1 MARGKKPVAKAKRTS
16 GTQSTARGKAQ
27 QQTHNHAKMTADIK
41 TQTAQIKLLKGTSA
55 KRPPNNPDMPQNI
68 IDNLNQDFNSIKE
81 LLDSF
86 SQHLRALDRM
96 RLNGVGI
103 KKLGFIERAY
113 ELALENGEFLPH
125 YLTIERFGTDIQYF
139 MDFRSLTDLVSQIR
153 EKLWNITIQ
162 SADIAYTDALEFYA
176 SVREAAKRRV
186 DAAETLHNALS
197 PFFKRHRGETDH
209 ETEKQEL
216 RDAKSLI
223 HGKHDGKIVIEN
235 IRPKLTGGK
244 RNIIDETFKDSAKFK
259 DDIEGEITE

>member
-1 MARGKKPVAKAKRTS
+1 
-16 GTQSTARGKAQ
+16 
-27 QQTHNHAKMTADIK
+27 
-41 TQTAQIKLLKGTSA
+41 
-55 KRPPNNPDMPQNI
+55 MPQEI
-68 IDNLNQDFNSIKE
+68 IDSLNHDLNAIKDS
-81 LLDSF
+81 LDAY

-103 KKLGFIERAY
+103 KKMGFIDRAY

-162 SADIAYTDALEFYA
+162 SADIAYTDALEFYS

-197 PFFKRHRGETDH
+197 VFFKRHRGET
-209 ETEKQEL
+209 EEPTEKEAL
-216 RDAKSLI
+216 RDFKGLE
-223 HGKHDGKIVIEN
+223 HGKHDGKLIIEN
-235 IRPKLTGGK
+235 VRPKLTGGK
-244 RNIIDETFKDSAKFK
+244 RKIIDEKFSDAAQFKESENATIK
-259 DDIEGEITE
+259 E